1 MSKLTFEERNQFQ
14 LSAFVGGVLPVRFV
28 KHPGRPAYDR
38 SAYDEGALGLGI
50 PEGLGAFRA
59 DMDFSHPEKNSNRRR
74 KGPESRESPS
84 STSTE
89 SKVCLTPS
97 CVKAAARMLDNM
109 DDEVTQPFFLLD

>member
-1 MSKLTFEERNQFQ
+1 M
-14 LSAFVGGVLPVRFV
+14 PVRFV
-28 KHPGRPAYDR
+28 KHPGRSANDR
-38 SAYDEGALGLGI
+38 TAYDEGALGLGI

-59 DMDFSHPEKNSNRRR
+59 DMDFSHPEKNSRRR
-74 KGPESRESPS
+74 RRDRSESRESLS

>member
-59 DMDFSHPEKNSNRRR
+59 DMDFSHPEKNSRRR
-74 KGPESRESPS
+74 RDRSESRESPS

-109 DDEVTQPFFLLD
+109 DDEVQ